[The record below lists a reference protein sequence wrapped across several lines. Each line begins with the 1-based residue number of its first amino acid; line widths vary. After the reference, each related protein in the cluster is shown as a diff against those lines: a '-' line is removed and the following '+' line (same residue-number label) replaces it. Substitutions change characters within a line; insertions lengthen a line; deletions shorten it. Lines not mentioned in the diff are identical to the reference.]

1 MGSGGLILRVA
12 YEVFVLTTGLP
23 LLRFITSPASLVI
36 APGAPGSFNLIGLVA
51 PDPPRGSL
59 GEYVKVP
66 AAGPVRRRALNQR
79 RRHQPNRRH

>member
-51 PDPPRGSL
+51 PDPPRGPSVSMSKCRRPGRCE
-59 GEYVKVP
+59 GE
-66 AAGPVRRRALNQR
+66 R
-79 RRHQPNRRH
+79 